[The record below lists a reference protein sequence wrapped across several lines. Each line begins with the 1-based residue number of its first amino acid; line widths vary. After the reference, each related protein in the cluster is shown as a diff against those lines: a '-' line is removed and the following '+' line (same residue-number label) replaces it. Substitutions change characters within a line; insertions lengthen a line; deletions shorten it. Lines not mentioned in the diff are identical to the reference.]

1 MDLITF
7 FGVQSGTELAWI
19 GLGLFAQVMFG
30 MRFIIQWLHSERA
43 KRSVVPLS
51 FWYYSLFGGLM
62 MLAYALYRWDPVFIL
77 GQAMGLAVYVR
88 NLVLIHRE
96 RRAPGYS
103 ADKL

>member
-1 MDLITF
+1 MNILET
-7 FGVQSGTELAWI
+7 FGVQSGTELAWV

-30 MRFIIQWLHSERA
+30 MRFIIQWLHSERE

-51 FWYYSLFGGLM
+51 FWYFSLAGGTL

-96 RRAPGYS
+96 RARQSGS
-103 ADKL
+103 R